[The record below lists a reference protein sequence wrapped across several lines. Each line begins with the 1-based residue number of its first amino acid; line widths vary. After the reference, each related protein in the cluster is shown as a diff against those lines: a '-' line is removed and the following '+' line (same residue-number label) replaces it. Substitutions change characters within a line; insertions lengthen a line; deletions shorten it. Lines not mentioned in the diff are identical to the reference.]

1 MCDYQSTRQ
10 GSLRRHKKSIHEG
23 VQYPC
28 QICEYKSAHQSSL
41 SDHIKSKHKDIDGYL
56 CTSYEMK
63 YTTKKG
69 LSQQRFI
76 QENSFNISVVLHVSD
91 NPQD

>member
-1 MCDYQSTRQ
+1 MCNYQATRY
-10 GSLRRHKKSIHEG
+10 GIFTIHKKSIHEG